1 MAAASHDIR
10 LRGSTL
16 VLLNVPRRKDSEGE
30 PLIVWFDRIR
40 LPHEFRDVVA
50 HIRDPIDIE

>member
-1 MAAASHDIR
+1 MAAASHDVR

-30 PLIVWFDRIR
+30 SLIAWFARID
-40 LPHEFRDVVA
+40 LPQEFRNVVKP
-50 HIRDPIDIE
+50 HS